1 MNLLRKYERLSR
13 ETPNYQLH
21 RTRKRR
27 RIACRLRAGE
37 PAR

>member
-13 ETPNYQLH
+13 ETPNSQLH

-27 RIACRLRAGE
+27 RFAWRLRAGE
-37 PAR
+37 LGR